1 MAVCKRCGCAMPI
14 GSKVCDICGP
24 VGGPAPQV
32 WVPPT
37 DVLPAVQLAASAAAW
52 AIPAGGRPQT
62 AEDAPKAGFWMR
74 VLAYIIDGLIIALP
88 SIALGSV
95 VLHADKPGQAG
106 INFLIELTYFVY
118 FWSSYGKGQTIGMQ
132 LLHMK
137 VVKTDGSLLSVTG
150 ALLRF
155 VGLIIASI
163 PFCLGLIWVG
173 IDAKK
178 QGWHDK
184 IAGSYVVSNW

>member
-1 MAVCKRCGCAMPI
+1 
-14 GSKVCDICGP
+14 
-24 VGGPAPQV
+24 
-32 WVPPT
+32 
-37 DVLPAVQLAASAAAW
+37 
-52 AIPAGGRPQT
+52 
-62 AEDAPKAGFWMR
+62 
-74 VLAYIIDGLIIALP
+74 
-88 SIALGSV
+88 
-95 VLHADKPGQAG
+95 
-106 INFLIELTYFVY
+106 LIELTYFVY